1 MNTAACQPIRSPRP
15 GVKFLTMRRLTT
27 FLVISLL
34 GLAAT
39 ACQRADNTNAN
50 TNSNLTANANVSP
63 NANANSSPEAA
74 ATIAAREPEK
84 YRALLVFSA
93 ETEGGQKTIGIPS
106 LSAEVARNGADR
118 RVSFKLPDGSDLIYL
133 EQGGKHIVIAPGRKQ
148 YAELTPE
155 ATGFQLQKLMTP
167 GQVVSYLERL
177 KGVEKVGDDTMNG
190 RPADKYRYAT
200 TTNTSTSAGE
210 VKSEAFFFVDKET
223 GLPLR
228 AELNTEASGDV
239 KGVKGARIVAEMR
252 DISTT
257 VDDSLFQVPAGLNK
271 VPPEQVRQQID
282 SFTNTVGALVKAL
295 LSNMNAA
302 AATSAPSV
310 SPAAVASP
318 SPSPTR

>member
-1 MNTAACQPIRSPRP
+1 MNTVATTSRNQRL
-15 GVKFLTMRRLTT
+15 GFNFLTTKRLGS
-27 FLVISLL
+27 FLLFSLL
-34 GLAAT
+34 GLALS
-39 ACQRADNTNAN
+39 ACQRADTNAN
-50 TNSNLTANANVSP
+50 SNTANANASASVAIASP
-63 NANANSSPEAA
+63 SPEV
-74 ATIAAREPEK
+74 TPVSVAREPER
-84 YRALLVFSA
+84 YRATLVFSA
-93 ETEGGQKTIGIPS
+93 ETEGGQKTVGIPT
-106 LSAEVARNGADR
+106 LSAEVAKNGADR

-133 EQGGKHIVIAPGRKQ
+133 EQGDKHIVIAPARKQ

-155 ATGFQLQKLMTP
+155 ATGFQLQKLMTA
-167 GQVVSYLERL
+167 GQIVAYLEKL

-228 AELNTEASGDV
+228 AEIYSEASGNV
-239 KGVKGARIVAEMR
+239 QGVKGARIVAEMR

-257 VDDSLFQVPAGLNK
+257 VDDTLFQVPVAFNK

-282 SFTNTVGALVKAL
+282 SFTNTVAALVRAL
-295 LSNMNAA
+295 ISNMNTAT
-302 AATSAPSV
+302 TSA

-318 SPSPTR
+318 SPSPAR